1 MRKTLALA
9 GLGLMV
15 LLVLGCESTSSGRG
29 AQRGMVVADNLVIPD
44 LPVPRGFKI
53 DNKRSYFN
61 VNPTTNTRVVF
72 VTYTGRGDALALM
85 GFFREN
91 MAVSGWDL
99 KEEAGDFGAY
109 VQKYAKAKE
118 AVEVRIE
125 PGRFKTS
132 FSISLNPKGR

>member
-1 MRKTLALA
+1 MIRTLALA

-15 LLVLGCESTSSGRG
+15 LLMPGCETTSSGRG
-29 AQRGMVVADNLVIPD
+29 ARRGMVVADNLVIPD

-53 DNKRSYFN
+53 DNKRSFFN
-61 VNPTTNTRVVF
+61 INPTTNTRVVF
-72 VTYTGRGDALALM
+72 VSYTGRGDSLALM

-99 KEEAGDFGAY
+99 KEEAGDFGVY
-109 VQKYAKAKE
+109 VQRYEKAKE
-118 AVEVRIE
+118 AVEIRIE